1 MYIYLFVCTKF
12 MGTRFEIREMLR
24 SIDVVTKVVPLFDN
38 SFLIGSDESATRIA
52 REIRNIHPARR
63 FLISR
68 ISNHRQ
74 GWLPRNIWEFIKVDE
89 TA

>member
-12 MGTRFEIREMLR
+12 MGTRFEIRDMLR
-24 SIDVVTKVVPLFDN
+24 SIDIVTEVVPLFDN

-68 ISNHRQ
+68 ISNQRQ